1 MRDVIV
7 MEGLCTFAELVQYGL
22 TLRLQSA
29 RSVTVSTIAI
39 SATCRDACS
48 VDWRPAWLRS
58 PWIASTGCG
67 VCALR
72 LRASSSA
79 AAFARTRTQVSTHA
93 RGLVWG
99 PGQSYLG
106 RYKHEDS
113 ALLQKVRQTLREP
126 RPFQVGRLQH
136 LDHLQSLITI
146 SNQQRQ
152 SVSSKVVSA
161 LGA

>member
-1 MRDVIV
+1 MH
-7 MEGLCTFAELVQYGL
+7 LCGTCAVWTG
-22 TLRLQSA
+22 A
-29 RSVTVSTIAI
+29 PPAI
-39 SATCRDACS
+39 SAISNSINNCNQRYLRRDACS

-79 AAFARTRTQVSTHA
+79 AAFARTRTQVNTHA
-93 RGLVWG
+93 RGSVWG

-126 RPFQVGRLQH
+126 RPFQVSRLQH